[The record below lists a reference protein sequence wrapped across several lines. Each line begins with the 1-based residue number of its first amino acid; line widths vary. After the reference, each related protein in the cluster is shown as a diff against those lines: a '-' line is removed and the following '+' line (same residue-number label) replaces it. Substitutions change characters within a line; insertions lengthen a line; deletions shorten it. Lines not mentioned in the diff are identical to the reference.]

1 MMPAMSD
8 AADVLA
14 RLRARDVAA
23 IARIVDEHAAV
34 LYRAGR
40 AAGLQADAAEDL
52 AQDTFVTF
60 LETLD
65 RFEGR
70 AKVRTWLFGILFH
83 KIRERRR
90 AALRVE
96 NRDPADDLFASWF
109 DRDGAWISPPPGPD
123 DRLRSVEIRRAIR
136 TCVETL
142 PELQR
147 HTFYLRHVE
156 ELSGSEASKILGE
169 SVTHIGVLLHRARVR
184 LRECLERR
192 GMTP

>member
-1 MMPAMSD
+1 MSD
-8 AADVLA
+8 AADVLD
-14 RLRARDVAA
+14 RLRARDAVVLT
-23 IARIVDEHAAV
+23 RIVEEHAAV

-40 AAGLQADAAEDL
+40 AAGLNADAAQDV
-52 AQDTFVTF
+52 AQEVFVTF

-70 AKVRTWLFGILFH
+70 AQVRTWLFGILFH

-90 AALRVE
+90 ATLRVE
-96 NRDPADDLFASWF
+96 SRDPADELFASWF
-109 DRDGAWISPPPGPD
+109 DREGAWISPPAAPD
-123 DRLRSVEIRRAIR
+123 DRLRSAEIRHAIR
-136 TCVETL
+136 TCVEAL

-147 HTFYLRHVE
+147 HAFYLRQVE
-156 ELSGSEASKILGE
+156 ELRGSEVSKILGE

-184 LRECLERR
+184 LRDCLGRK